1 MPEQRKAYWRFDRDQ
16 TNRVST
22 ERVGRGQPRADKES
36 PVAQYGAG
44 RAPSRESE
52 GYRNGAKHPSQ
63 LRSAIDG
70 GQARDKVAYPD
81 PAAAP
86 LGTDDEAAGT
96 SPAPRRVQM
105 AAEHEMAH
113 DASPAVVT
121 DPDRGRSI
129 GLFLTIIAAA
139 ALAAVGVAAVL
150 A

>member
-22 ERVGRGQPRADKES
+22 ERVGRRQPIADKES
-36 PVAQYGAG
+36 PLARLGAG
-44 RAPSRESE
+44 GGSPKGSQGDRAVPRH
-52 GYRNGAKHPSQ
+52 ASQ
-63 LRSAIDG
+63 LRAAIDDG
-70 GQARDKVAYPD
+70 RARDKVAYPD

-96 SPAPRRVQM
+96 PPEPHRVEM
-105 AAEHEMAH
+105 AAKHEAVH
-113 DASPAVVT
+113 DAGPVAVT
-121 DPDRGRSI
+121 DPDRGRRL
-129 GLFLTIIAAA
+129 GLFLTIVAAA

>member
-22 ERVGRGQPRADKES
+22 ERVGRRQPTADKES
-36 PVAQYGAG
+36 PIARLGPAG
-44 RAPSRESE
+44 GSSNDSQGDRPAPRH
-52 GYRNGAKHPSQ
+52 ASQ
-63 LRSAIDG
+63 LRAAIDDG
-70 GQARDKVAYPD
+70 RARDKVAYPD

-96 SPAPRRVQM
+96 PPESDRVAT
-105 AAEHEMAH
+105 AAKHEAAH
-113 DASPAVVT
+113 DAGPIAVT
-121 DPDRGRSI
+121 DPDRGRNL
-129 GLFLTIIAAA
+129 GLFLTIVAAA